1 MSSNQQRKS
10 PVPLAGETEPKAG
23 AFVSCRH
30 SGNTTSTANNQPRV
44 SVADHDRLR
53 LTLIQA
59 ERAAAYA
66 CAAIRGRTAEEVAL
80 EVASRVINNL
90 TSKTSNPARP

>member
-44 SVADHDRLR
+44 SVADHSRLR
-53 LTLIQA
+53 LALIQA
-59 ERAAAYA
+59 ERMAAFTLTT
-66 CAAIRGRTAEEVAL
+66 IRGRTRCL
-80 EVASRVINNL
+80 MKRR
-90 TSKTSNPARP
+90 ARSSTP

>member
-30 SGNTTSTANNQPRV
+30 SANTTSTANNQPRV
-44 SVADHDRLR
+44 SVAGHRWHQ
-53 LTLIQA
+53 QA
-59 ERAAAYA
+59 TQVACFALSLAAGKSPEAI
-66 CAAIRGRTAEEVAL
+66 AAEITA
-80 EVASRVINNL
+80 RVINNL
-90 TSKTSNPARP
+90 RSKTQPEGSARP